1 MATNRARV
9 EHSHT
14 ELLRQAD
21 ERFAELA
28 GFPQDWDSNGAQP
41 ITPISIASARRLLVL
56 VCDKY
61 GVLPT
66 QQIRPF
72 AIGPLPD
79 GGVVIE
85 WRRAE
90 HTLAV
95 LITADATLDY
105 VVSEGAGAAR
115 RFGEAE
121 SVPEE
126 TILGL
131 VARVV
136 NLPATA

>member
-9 EHSHT
+9 EHPHAD
-14 ELLRQAD
+14 LLRQAD

-28 GFPQDWDSNGAQP
+28 GFPENWDANGAQP
-41 ITPISIASARRLLVL
+41 ITSAAIALARRLLVL
-56 VCDKY
+56 VCEEY
-61 GVLPT
+61 SALPT
-66 QQIRPF
+66 PRIRPF

-105 VVSEGAGAAR
+105 VATEGAGATR
-115 RFGEAE
+115 RFSEAE
-121 SVPEE
+121 NVPLDA
-126 TILGL
+126 ILSL

-136 NLPATA
+136 SLAATA